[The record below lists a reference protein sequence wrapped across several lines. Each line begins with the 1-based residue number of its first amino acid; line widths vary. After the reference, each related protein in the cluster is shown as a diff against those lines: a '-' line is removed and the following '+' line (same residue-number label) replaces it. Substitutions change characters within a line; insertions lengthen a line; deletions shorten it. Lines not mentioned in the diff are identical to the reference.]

1 MTHTPALS
9 HAVRVLAVAGWLC
22 TAAGA
27 VLAQQPVA
35 GKWTLNIDSPQG
47 ATTAGLTLAVDGEVV
62 KGSLSGDTGE
72 TPITGT
78 AKGAEVSFSFEFA
91 GPSGPI
97 SIGAKATVSGDEI
110 KGEMDYGM
118 GVAPFTGKRAAP

>member
-1 MTHTPALS
+1 MMHSPVLL
-9 HAVRVLAVAGWLC
+9 HAVRLLAVAGLLSA
-22 TAAGA
+22 AAGA

-35 GKWTLNIDSPQG
+35 GKWMLNIDSPQG

-62 KGSLSGDTGE
+62 KGTLSGDTGE

-78 AKGAEVSFSFEFA
+78 AKGAEVTFSFDFA

>member
-1 MTHTPALS
+1 MMHSSSPFRTVSLLAAVGFAL
-9 HAVRVLAVAGWLC
+9 AFAGP
-22 TAAGA
+22 
-27 VLAQQPVA
+27 VLAQPQVA
-35 GKWTLNIDSPQG
+35 GKWLLDIDSPQG
-47 ATTAGLTLAVDGEVV
+47 ATTSVLTLAVEGEVV
-62 KGSLSGDTGE
+62 KGSLAGQMGE

-78 AKGAEVSFSFEFA
+78 AKGAEVTFSFEFA

-118 GVAPFTGKRAAP
+118 GVAPFAGKRGTP